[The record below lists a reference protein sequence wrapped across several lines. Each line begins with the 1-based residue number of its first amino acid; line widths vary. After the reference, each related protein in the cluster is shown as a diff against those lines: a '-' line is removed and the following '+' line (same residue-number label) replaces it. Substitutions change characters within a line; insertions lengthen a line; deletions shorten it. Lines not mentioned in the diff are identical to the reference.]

1 MNAKQR
7 TQLLENLAR
16 MIGNELDSVKHI
28 VRGIQWRTD
37 AIIRH
42 FNVSVQPDVLEPIVN
57 PPPTFI
63 NKIITEARGEFVGME
78 DKMPRRTR
86 PKRSQR
92 RRRTIPKR
100 DFRRK
105 KK

>member
-1 MNAKQR
+1 M
-7 TQLLENLAR
+7 LENLAR

-28 VRGIQWRTD
+28 IRGIQWRTD
-37 AIIRH
+37 AIIKH
-42 FNVSVQPDVLEPIVN
+42 LNVNVQPDALEPIVN

-63 NKIITEARGEFVGME
+63 NKIITEARGDFVGAQS
-78 DKMPRRTR
+78 KMPRRK

-92 RRRTIPKR
+92 RRRVIPKR